1 MLINQLF
8 DPPELP
14 DRTVEQDGTV
24 LLHGK
29 VGIPVT
35 DPLLDGHYP
44 GFPLVPGLF
53 LVQHVHAL
61 ASTALERRAD
71 LPLVLEKARFLRP
84 VRAGEQVLVTVRLT
98 SAGPAG
104 PAGPDT
110 PATLDTLATAE
121 LRADGQPAAEFRI
134 RYPGGTPVQA
144 GPTGT
149 AGTGDGT
156 TTDTTTT
163 GDATEPAGTLHR
175 IKATIPHRHPVLLV
189 DRVVEVEPGS
199 RLLARKA
206 VTAAEPCYA
215 WLDDDAPA
223 ERYAY
228 PAGQLLESW
237 AQAAVLLA
245 CWQRPNPYVLT
256 GKVALLAAVKDSR
269 VLAAVHPGQVVE
281 HQVRIVRDLGD
292 TVILGGSSTADGR
305 PVLAVGQFTVALR
318 GAEVL
323 RAEPTGDGTGDRT
336 ADGSSDRT
344 DDRTNDGEG

>member
-61 ASTALERRAD
+61 ASAALERRAD

-98 SAGPAG
+98 PAG
-104 PAGPDT
+104 PAGPGAS
-110 PATLDTLATAE
+110 ATDALATAE

-134 RYPGGTPVQA
+134 RYPEGRPDPV
-144 GPTGT
+144 
-149 AGTGDGT
+149 GT
-156 TTDTTTT
+156 TGNSTTA

-215 WLDDDAPA
+215 GLDDDAPA

-281 HQVRIVRDLGD
+281 HEVRIVRDLGD

-305 PVLAVGQFTVALR
+305 PVLEVGQFTVALR

-323 RAEPTGDGTGDRT
+323 RAESADGSTGDATGDR
-336 ADGSSDRT
+336 SSDGTDDGT